1 MELHGMK
8 YRVVHTDSKI
18 ESLLFFIIAVMIIF
32 NLLFTVDLNG
42 WLELIIGIIIAMTF
56 LNLVYEK
63 YAAAHL
69 TVEVSPEHIR
79 KYKGQNGTV
88 QLKIIQKGWLPIL
101 SARIHISA
109 GDDIKFHNDQA
120 LKIRNVTENTFLFTV
135 FPRKSTLV
143 EVPFEAKNRGTS
155 KIINTKISIPRLFG
169 FGEIRL
175 EQIGHSN
182 HEILIYPDRYAL
194 HNQPLKAKIE
204 QGLYMEKNTLFHDSL
219 LSSGS
224 RPYERTDSLRD
235 VHWKLSARSG
245 ELMTKEYEK
254 TTHMSWLF
262 LINLRSEKSFAPPNN
277 IETIFEKLAYI
288 FGEITKKNIPFKLMA
303 NMRTFDQDHFYTI
316 PESSGKSHYKITLEA
331 LARIKTVTYTISFD
345 RFLKFVQQTEKT
357 PTHII
362 FTGEMDALMAREL
375 RMYIDRG
382 TVIYQLNE
390 HGLEP
395 FKLSALKGAER

>member
-1 MELHGMK
+1 MR
-8 YRVVHTDSKI
+8 YRVVHTESKI
-18 ESLLFFIIAVMIIF
+18 GVILFFIIAVMIVF

-42 WLELIIGIIIAMTF
+42 WLQLIIGIVITMTG
-56 LNLVYEK
+56 LNFIYEK
-63 YAAAHL
+63 YAADRL
-69 TVEVSPEHIR
+69 TVEVFPRDIR
-79 KYKGQNGTV
+79 KYKGQEGTL
-88 QLKIIQKGWLPIL
+88 QLKIIQRGWLPIL
-101 SARIHISA
+101 SARINISA
-109 GDDIKFHNDQA
+109 GDDIKFYNDQA
-120 LKIRNVTENTFLFTV
+120 LKIRNVTENNFMFTV
-135 FPRKSTLV
+135 FPRKSTII
-143 EVPFEAKNRGTS
+143 EVPFEAKNRGMS
-155 KIINTKISIPRLFG
+155 KIINTRISIPRLFG
-169 FGEIRL
+169 FGDIRL

-182 HEILIYPDRYAL
+182 HEILVYPDRYAL
-194 HNQPLKAKIE
+194 HNQPIKAKIE
-204 QGLYMEKNTLFHDSL
+204 QGLYLEKNTLFHDPL
-219 LSSGS
+219 LANGS

-245 ELMTKEYEK
+245 ELMTKQYEK
-254 TTHMSWLF
+254 TTRMSWLF

-277 IETIFEKLAYI
+277 IEIIFEKLAFI

-316 PESSGKSHYKITLEA
+316 PESSGKLHYRTILEA

-362 FTGEMDALMAREL
+362 FTGEADALMVKEL
-375 RMYIDRG
+375 QMYIDRG

-395 FKLSALKGAER
+395 FKLSTLKGAGK